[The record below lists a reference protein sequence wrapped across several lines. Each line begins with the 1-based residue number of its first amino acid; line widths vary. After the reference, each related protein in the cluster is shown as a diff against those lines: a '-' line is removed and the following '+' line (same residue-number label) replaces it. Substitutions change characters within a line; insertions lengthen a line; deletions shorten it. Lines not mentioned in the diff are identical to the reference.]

1 MLLTGPCNKCEVG
14 PQNFVEST
22 DKQTDE
28 MGKTMKGNPY
38 ILKQNLYILIVSFVS
53 RWGDICLHSFEIPVT
68 YTCRALNRMYHSRE
82 TFHCF
87 LRVLNISWHLVD
99 PLFLAS
105 VGLAVIGFL
114 CLVAG
119 LTLIVVTKKGKS
131 TFDILKTLK

>member
-1 MLLTGPCNKCEVG
+1 MYTYSSSPSC
-14 PQNFVEST
+14 Q
-22 DKQTDE
+22 
-28 MGKTMKGNPY
+28 
-38 ILKQNLYILIVSFVS
+38 
-53 RWGDICLHSFEIPVT
+53 GDTCFHSFEIPVT
-68 YTCRALNRMYHSRE
+68 YTCRASNRMYHSRE

-87 LRVLNISWHLVD
+87 LNALNISWHLVD

>member
-1 MLLTGPCNKCEVG
+1 MSLTGPCNKCEVG

-28 MGKTMKGNPY
+28 MGKTMK
-38 ILKQNLYILIVSFVS
+38 
-53 RWGDICLHSFEIPVT
+53 
-68 YTCRALNRMYHSRE
+68 
-82 TFHCF
+82 
-87 LRVLNISWHLVD
+87 D

-119 LTLIVVTKKGKS
+119 LTLIVVTKKGQKARS
-131 TFDILKTLK
+131 NGNPIAVCNSQDNAACYAELDDVQDVNRNNNDYVATMQRKQEENMYSALKI